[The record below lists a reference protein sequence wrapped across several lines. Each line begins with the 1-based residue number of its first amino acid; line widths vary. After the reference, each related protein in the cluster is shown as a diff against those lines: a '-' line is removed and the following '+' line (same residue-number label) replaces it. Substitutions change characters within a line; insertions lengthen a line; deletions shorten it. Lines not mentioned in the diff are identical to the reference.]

1 MFNKISMK
9 ISLVIVAALL
19 CVNIIISCSGDESK
33 TQSSFEPQM
42 KPSDVVVAAYMNKS
56 KNKYSEFE
64 KYLSA
69 EALTAIKETTELD
82 SGIKDVW
89 DKKTRNGIIDG
100 IEIIQE
106 DVQGEKAT
114 IALRLYFN
122 DGYISDEHECLIKE
136 DGQWK
141 MTL

>member
-1 MFNKISMK
+1 MK

-19 CVNIIISCSGDESK
+19 CVNIIISCSGDGSK
-33 TQSSFEPQM
+33 TQGSFETRM
-42 KPSDVVVAAYMNKS
+42 KPSDVVVAAYMNTS
-56 KNKYSEFE
+56 KNKYSEFK

-69 EALTAIKETTELD
+69 EALTAIKETTELA